1 MKFAPKILLFFSMRR
16 AAAENRTRKND
27 IQTDAKKFHPG
38 KDPLEV
44 EESINDIQPVGAHE
58 HKQLMKM
65 LKRLLKNTN
74 DPNQISALQFQL
86 VSAETG
92 ELKGVIHK
100 EFLRD
105 FWAWLLGRGKES
117 DHKKSPWYRQSLA
130 NDPEISAY
138 IDTFVTKMH
147 EYRVKLALLKMR
159 YPKGIKQTYLFFKY
173 IVRGEELSQ
182 VNYLD
187 DWKVFLDEFG
197 EGRKAGNRERN
208 FDPYPKDK
216 REFEGQQNAHEMAP
230 YGGKRKEYANKREEN
245 EARRQGQLLGQYD
258 EEGRDFNAA
267 AERDA
272 AERFPEPEYE
282 EDDEMQELEEDD
294 GNLEEM
300 QNRIAALEAQLA
312 LSPERKAET
321 ASSVSAEAQKQ
332 LLLLESQIAAQNKEI
347 ESLKTAKQP
356 VDQQLALVGEMQAN
370 RALMDQISKDSLLMQ
385 KQFLDEIIANKAARA
400 QETADLR
407 QFLERFKNQ
416 APIEALPAP
425 PQSKPLVEDVTGL
438 GQKLDRIAGLLE
450 APKAAPPGDI
460 IVAPA
465 TNEQFAEFLNR
476 FAQHATQSDLRLKQ
490 IEDNMVAKAGDKGPM
505 IEELDEMTGQFKDI
519 AASLKEIPQRIL
531 ALEAAN
537 NAEREAAKSQALALV
552 ADGSKSA
559 SEIVKAIEGRTA
571 MDKEFLEK
579 LLKGFDGGFANMMAS
594 IKANDISVAMQQQ
607 TKVIGEII
615 EKAPAAN
622 KELLL
627 EWSKQMQVVTES
639 RIVLHEQT
647 KNIPDVQMTNALRAM
662 ETVANQQA
670 QMIAQNQVLAQKQAL
685 FDNQLKE
692 AELAFRKL
700 RGEKD
705 QQISIL
711 AARSQAAAQQS
722 QFLENVARQGMQRS
736 ADLEKHVQHL
746 AGLNQAQYQAFQFQ
760 MSKTR
765 EEFQYWQRNAQDY
778 IGNLMNTYPALTQGE
793 DNGGDMDVSDE
804 EDGQAKI
811 PYSDAEQWLLRIGGS
826 APPLLLAGPKGET
839 AQQKQG
845 APKVQGLQQVL
856 PTYAP
861 SEVAKL
867 PEANRKLFEEVS
879 KLEQIILQA
888 SQKFGKE
895 LGPETAHVFSVKSLR
910 PAVLSSKIAR
920 YSALLKEWG
929 TQL

>member
-1 MKFAPKILLFFSMRR
+1 MRR
-16 AAAENRTRKND
+16 AAAENRNRKND

-38 KDPLEV
+38 KDPLEI

-58 HKQLMKM
+58 HKQLMNM
-65 LKRLLKNTN
+65 LKKLLKNTT
-74 DPNQISALQFQL
+74 DANQKSALQFQL

-173 IVRGEELSQ
+173 IVRGEELNQ

-187 DWKVFLDEFG
+187 DWQVFLQEFG
-197 EGRKAGNRERN
+197 EARTAGNRERN

-216 REFEGQQNAHEMAP
+216 LEFEGQQNAHEMAP
-230 YGGKRKEYANKREEN
+230 YGGKRKEYGNKREED

-258 EEGRDFNAA
+258 EESRDFVAA
-267 AERDA
+267 TDKDA
-272 AERFPEPEYE
+272 KDRGLQEEE
-282 EDDEMQELEEDD
+282 EDDSLQEMEEDD
-294 GNLEEM
+294 ANMEEM

-312 LSPERKAET
+312 ISPERKAET
-321 ASSVSAEAQKQ
+321 ASNVAAEAQQQ
-332 LLLLESQIAAQNKEI
+332 LAFLEEKIGAQNAEIAA
-347 ESLKTAKQP
+347 LKTAKQP

-385 KQFLDEIIANKAARA
+385 KQFLDEITANKAARA

-407 QFLERFKNQ
+407 KFLEGFKTPS
-416 APIEALPAP
+416 PIEALPAAP
-425 PQSKPLVEDVTGL
+425 PSKPLIEDVTGI

-460 IVAPA
+460 VVAPA
-465 TNEQFAEFLNR
+465 TNQQFAEFLNR

-490 IEDNMVAKAGDKGPM
+490 IEDNMIAKAGDKGPM

-559 SEIVKAIEGRTA
+559 SEIVKAIEGRTT

-594 IKANDISVAMQQQ
+594 IKANDISGAMQQQ

-627 EWSKQMQVVTES
+627 EWSKQMQAVTES

-647 KNIPDVQMTNALRAM
+647 SNIPSTQMSNALRAM

-670 QMIAQNQVLAQKQAL
+670 QMIVQNQALAQKQAL
-685 FDNQLKE
+685 LDNQLKE
-692 AELAFRKL
+692 ADLAFRKL

-711 AARSQAAAQQS
+711 AARSQAAAQQA

-736 ADLEKHVQHL
+736 ADLERQVQYL
-746 AGLNQAQYQAFQFQ
+746 GTLNQAQYQAYQQQ
-760 MSKTR
+760 MTRTR
-765 EEFQYWQRNAQDY
+765 EEFQYWQKNAQDY
-778 IGNLMNTYPALTQGE
+778 IGNLMKTFPALTQGE
-793 DNGGDMDVSDE
+793 EEAGDMDLSDE
-804 EDGQAKI
+804 EDGPAAPK
-811 PYSDAEQWLLRIGGS
+811 YNEGEKWLLGIGGS
-826 APPLLLAGPKGET
+826 APPLLLQGPKGET
-839 AQQKQG
+839 KEQPKG
-845 APKVQGLQQVL
+845 AEKPKGLRQVL
-856 PTYAP
+856 PIYTS
-861 SEVAKL
+861 SEIDNLPPASRKVFEGVA
-867 PEANRKLFEEVS
+867 
-879 KLEQIILQA
+879 KLEQIILDA
-888 SQKFGKE
+888 SEKFGKE
-895 LGPETAHVFSVKSLR
+895 LGPETAHVFSVKSLK
-910 PAVLSSKIAR
+910 PKVLSTKITR
-920 YSALLKEWG
+920 YETLLKEWG
-929 TQL
+929 INFQKFEQS